1 MKLLKKIAPL
11 AIGMLL
17 AVTPLAFALTI
28 ADWKTQFKATNT
40 AVVVGSSATLDA
52 NDIAAAMT
60 VAKDV
65 GIDTTSSTVTGESY
79 KFEKSSQKLTLAS
92 SYDSPYE
99 IRPNVGKDHLPV
111 TLADEVYSD
120 DTNTDNDY
128 TQKITMG
135 STPALSYFAD
145 RKYKGEKEPSLGFD
159 IAKDTHILNYTLDF
173 TDEPTFDA
181 TTLETTMIKIMGKDY
196 YINDISYPSAVPTM
210 VLLDSG
216 TTGTVVENTPATIGG
231 KVIEIV
237 YVTSSSE
244 VKLKIGTEETSKL
257 SIGGTYK
264 LNDGTYIGVKDVFY
278 NGKDN
283 GLSSAEI
290 SVGNGKIE
298 IAHGS
303 EIELNGETVDGVKG
317 FITNTT
323 TLSSI
328 VISWDLSKQSFV
340 TPDSSITLPA
350 FETVK
355 LMMTGVTFPTGEEI
369 QIEPS
374 GDDIAAITVPLK
386 TGTADIDLL
395 YGDEAG
401 NFSGLGADS
410 NTLLVTNTSTYLYF
424 NDTNKDTFFVAS
436 YNTTTEAAS
445 YYLSATFGGSS
456 GDGYWVTLHDEAANK
471 DVCTEK
477 KSDGECTLGDL
488 DLTFDVVGEDYFNV
502 TLGTGGSLNKLFTEN
517 GMMMYLPYSS
527 VTAGYGY
534 INLSNHNSTNGAVP
548 TTWKLRMIESDKDD
562 NIERGS
568 VLNFTFGFTTDN
580 KVSVTAVNAT
590 GWSGGALIDTED
602 SDHESGY
609 VASDLATFVAWDK
622 SSDNGYSATA
632 TYYGEQVYGNVFMAA
647 TGAAAGGTSWT
658 PVKDSET
665 SKYKSQNIVV
675 IGGTAVNKVAR
686 EMLGLSG
693 DTPVYGTD
701 SAWTT
706 ATGVTGA
713 GKGILWMKSS
723 PYTEGTG
730 KYALL
735 VAGYEGADTD
745 KVANFLDLKTLP
757 AKEKAVIDTTALV
770 EAA

>member
-11 AIGMLL
+11 AIGMML
-17 AVTPLAFALTI
+17 AVMPMAFALNI

-79 KFEKSSQKLTLAS
+79 KYEKTSQKLTLIS
-92 SYDSPYE
+92 TFDSPYE
-99 IRPNVGKDHLPV
+99 IRPNLGKDQLPV
-111 TLADEVYSD
+111 TLADGVFRDAE
-120 DTNTDNDY
+120 NNDNDY
-128 TQKITMG
+128 TQKITIG
-135 STPALSYFAD
+135 ATPALSYFAD
-145 RKYKGEKEPSLGFD
+145 RKYKGEKSPSLGFE
-159 IAKDTHILNYTLDF
+159 IADDTHILNYTLDF
-173 TDEPTFDA
+173 TDEPDYTA
-181 TTLETTMIKIMGKDY
+181 AVLESTIINLMGKDY
-196 YINDISYPSAVPTM
+196 YISHVDPSGATM
-210 VLLDSG
+210 DLLDSG
-216 TTGTVVENTPATIGG
+216 VTGTVIEGTPATIGG
-231 KVIEIV
+231 KTVEIV
-237 YVTSSSE
+237 YVTDNDQ
-244 VKLKIGTEETSKL
+244 VKLKIGTEETTKL
-257 SIGGTYK
+257 SIGGSYK
-264 LNDGTYIGVKDVFY
+264 LSDGTYIGVKDVFY
-278 NGKDN
+278 NAHDN
-283 GLSSAEI
+283 GKSSAEI
-290 SVGNGKIE
+290 SVGNGKLE
-298 IAHGS
+298 IVSGS
-303 EIELNGETVDGVKG
+303 EIELNGDVVDGLRG

-323 TLSSI
+323 TLSTI
-328 VISWDLSKQSFV
+328 VLSWDVDKKSFV

-355 LMMTGVTFPTGEEI
+355 LMMTGMTFPTGEEI
-369 QIEPS
+369 EIGPN
-374 GDDIAAITVPLK
+374 GDDIASITVPLK
-386 TGTADIDLL
+386 TGTVDIDL
-395 YGDEAG
+395 AST
-401 NFSGLGADS
+401 SGTGYYNYTGADA
-410 NTLLVTNTSTYLYF
+410 NTLLVTNTSNYILF
-424 NDTNKDTFFVAS
+424 NDTHKDTYFVAS
-436 YNTTTEAAS
+436 YNSTTEAAS

-456 GDGYWVTLHDEAANK
+456 ADGYTVTLHDEAANK
-471 DVCTEK
+471 DVCSDK
-477 KSDGECTLGDL
+477 KTDGECTLGDL
-488 DLTFDVVGEDYFNV
+488 DITFDTVGEDFFNA
-502 TLGTGGSLNKLFTEN
+502 TLGDGGSFHKLFTEN
-517 GMMMYLPYSS
+517 GLFMYLP
-527 VTAGYGY
+527 VVAAGDHG
-534 INLSNHNSTNGAVP
+534 NFNKTNAT
-548 TTWKLRMIESDKDD
+548 TTWVLEMVEADKDGD
-562 NIERGS
+562 LGEGS
-568 VLNFTFGFTTDN
+568 ALNFTFGFTTDD
-580 KVSVTAVNAT
+580 KVTVNAIDAT
-590 GWSGGALIDTED
+590 AWSGGAMIDTGD
-602 SDHESGY
+602 SDHETGY
-609 VASDLATFVAWDK
+609 VASDLATYVAWDE
-622 SSDNGYSATA
+622 SGDNGYSATA
-632 TYYGEQVYGNVFMAA
+632 TYYGEEVYANVFMAA
-647 TGAAAGGTSWT
+647 TGASAGGTSWT